1 MAAVASAPAPTCCAR
16 SVSPLLRQCAWGS
29 WPATSSLSVFLNAWP
44 QCQRSP
50 HLAAARPRVRAA
62 AAMRRCWKTSIPRGS
77 DAFSTYGLSCKC
89 SRSDVLRTLRVALAT
104 IPLLTRISSRVG
116 LMLRLL
122 RNLLIAVALVLGLV
136 FGYANFQA
144 VTVNYLWDKMDVPLV
159 VVLLLTFIVGFVLS
173 MLMFLA
179 RLAALRG
186 RLGRT
191 RRQLEDAQGEIRN
204 LRNMPIHDA

>member
-1 MAAVASAPAPTCCAR
+1 
-16 SVSPLLRQCAWGS
+16 
-29 WPATSSLSVFLNAWP
+29 
-44 QCQRSP
+44 
-50 HLAAARPRVRAA
+50 
-62 AAMRRCWKTSIPRGS
+62 
-77 DAFSTYGLSCKC
+77 
-89 SRSDVLRTLRVALAT
+89 
-104 IPLLTRISSRVG
+104 
-116 LMLRLL
+116 MLRLL